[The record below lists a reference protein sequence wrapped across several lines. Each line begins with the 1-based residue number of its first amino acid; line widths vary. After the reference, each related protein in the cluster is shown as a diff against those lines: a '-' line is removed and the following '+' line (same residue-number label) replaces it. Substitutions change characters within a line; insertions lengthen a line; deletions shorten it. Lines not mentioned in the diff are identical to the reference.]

1 MKQKTNINV
10 SIDWA
15 QIVNKEIELVKS
27 SKKEL
32 KDILVSAVVKELI
45 QSK

>member
-1 MKQKTNINV
+1 MKQKININV

-15 QIVNKEIELVKS
+15 QIVNKEIERVKS

-32 KDILVSAVVKELI
+32 KDILVGAVVKELI